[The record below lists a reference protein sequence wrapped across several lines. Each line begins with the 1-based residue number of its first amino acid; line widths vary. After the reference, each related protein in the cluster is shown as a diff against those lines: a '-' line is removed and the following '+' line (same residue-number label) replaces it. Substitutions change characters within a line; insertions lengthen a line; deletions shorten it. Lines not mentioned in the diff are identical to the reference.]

1 MATINTLRV
10 YIGAYFDTTVS
21 VLVFLSVAVST
32 SDNILLTVEFLYME
46 VTFTSI
52 KPLLL
57 ILPDN
62 TSLPMV
68 AFNNSDSPVRAL
80 VSSIAF
86 PSIIIPSSGTF
97 SPSFTTIISLTF
109 MVSVGTTF
117 IVSSSFKLEFSSFIF
132 ISSDTDFLLLLTA
145 NFSSAFPSSYRNI
158 TISPSC
164 SSPNTK
170 APIVDITI
178 NRFSLI
184 IFLDNCLIAVIKVLY
199 TNTI

>member
-68 AFNNSDSPVRAL
+68 AFNNSDSPVRRCTVRCAGCRR
-80 VSSIAF
+80 AY
-86 PSIIIPSSGTF
+86 
-97 SPSFTTIISLTF
+97 SPWA
-109 MVSVGTTF
+109 
-117 IVSSSFKLEFSSFIF
+117 
-132 ISSDTDFLLLLTA
+132 TA
-145 NFSSAFPSSYRNI
+145 QNVCGR
-158 TISPSC
+158 
-164 SSPNTK
+164 
-170 APIVDITI
+170 
-178 NRFSLI
+178 
-184 IFLDNCLIAVIKVLY
+184 
-199 TNTI
+199 

>member
-97 SPSFTTIISLTF
+97 SPSFTTIISPTF

-117 IVSSSFKLEFSSFIF
+117 IVSSSFIF

-164 SSPNTK
+164 NSPNTK

-184 IFLDNCLIAVIKVLY
+184 IFFDNCLIAVIKVLY